1 MRPQKRCWFI
11 LYPLEGI
18 PWDDIMLQHG
28 MARLTWSFWPF

>member
-1 MRPQKRCWFI
+1 MLQYWFI

-28 MARLTWSFWPF
+28 MARLTWSF